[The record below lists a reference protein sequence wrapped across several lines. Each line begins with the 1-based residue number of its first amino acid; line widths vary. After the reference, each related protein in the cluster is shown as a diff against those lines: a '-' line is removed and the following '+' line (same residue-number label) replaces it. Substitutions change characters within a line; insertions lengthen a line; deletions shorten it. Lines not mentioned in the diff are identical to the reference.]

1 MQLEEGSTWLRRA
14 VCGVAPRT
22 CLCPTEPPNCEWSV
36 GRRRQR
42 RDAVGST
49 RDACAPH
56 FQLNCHGLTARK
68 FSHVLIV
75 PEESGPTFFQ
85 AFTSLNKPELVNES
99 ENPLRVK

>member
-1 MQLEEGSTWLRRA
+1 MRFAASRRELA
-14 VCGVAPRT
+14 SARLNHQTASGQWGGEANGGTP
-22 CLCPTEPPNCEWSV
+22 L
-36 GRRRQR
+36 
-42 RDAVGST
+42 AA

-56 FQLNCHGLTARK
+56 FQLSCHGLTARK
-68 FSHVLIV
+68 FSHILIV